1 MSVDCR
7 QVAFEAVKDR
17 LPSGFS
23 FEQFL
28 SKVTRFSFIPVKL
41 KGKVVGAIM
50 ADGPEVHAAIL
61 PEAHNRWFNRTT
73 IRWLNHRL
81 SKFGKLVTKVLD
93 DHTMGH
99 EFAVR
104 LGFRAVSHSG
114 NVTFYEKGVS

>member
-50 ADGPEVHAAIL
+50 ADGPEVHVAVL
-61 PEAHNRWFNRTT
+61 PEAHKRWFNRT
-73 IRWLNHRL
+73 ISRWLDRRL
-81 SKFGKLVTKVLD
+81 TKFGKLVTKVLD
-93 DHTMGH
+93 DHAIGH
-99 EFAVR
+99 EFAIR
-104 LGFRAVSHSG
+104 LGFRAVRHAG
-114 NVTFYEKGVS
+114 NVTFYEKGAA